1 MKGRDNKLNLSPLVT
16 TVVTEVS
23 DVMQLVKNI

>member
-1 MKGRDNKLNLSPLVT
+1 MKGRDNKLNPSPLVT
-16 TVVTEVS
+16 TVVTEIS